1 MRQVLAVAIALLWA
15 QTALSQDTL
24 ETFKA
29 GHGDPLGGF
38 FLGTDVDSGRVA
50 IRLPESL
57 AGRMIYQVR
66 MLLRPPVEN
75 LGAPVDDSLWIAKAG
90 FTWGLATGTAEQ
102 PTAPTPDIQ
111 AVDLKSRPELCAGGW
126 SVTLVEWPVLE
137 GQTYWLVGY
146 WQEDAD
152 FIRITQNQRDT
163 SGWIGIWPDQ
173 GRNEQWGAWFSSGL
187 MVEVAHGVP
196 GLGTPSG
203 VLDLSEPTGRGESL
217 SLHAS
222 VSGGDLSISLEN
234 GSDWSHS
241 PYSLQVVNVLGQTVV
256 SQAGY
261 LPDAGDLRIPWSA
274 NRPSGVYFCRIRL
287 GKTSYSVPVVNVK

>member
-1 MRQVLAVAIALLWA
+1 MRQILAVAVALLWA
-15 QTALSQDTL
+15 QTAFPQDTL

-57 AGRMIYQVR
+57 AGRMIYHVR

-75 LGAPVDDSLWIAKAG
+75 GGAPVDDSLWVDKAG
-90 FTWGLATGTAEQ
+90 FAWGLATGTAEQ
-102 PTAPTPDIQ
+102 PISPTLDVQ
-111 AVDLKSRPELCAGGW
+111 AVDLKSHLELCVGGW
-126 SVTLVEWPVLE
+126 SETSVEWPVLE

-163 SGWIGIWPDQ
+163 AGWIGIWPDQ
-173 GRNEQWGAWFSSGL
+173 GRNEQWGAWFGSGL

-203 VLDLSEPTGRGESL
+203 ILDLSEPTGRGDAL

-222 VSGGDLSISLEN
+222 VSGGALSISLEDA
-234 GSDWSHS
+234 SDWSNS
-241 PYSLQVVNVLGQTVV
+241 SYALQVVNVLGQTVV
-256 SQAGY
+256 SHAGHM
-261 LPDAGDLRIPWSA
+261 PDAGELRIPWSA

-287 GKTSYSVPVVNVK
+287 GNTSYSMPVVNMK